1 MIRVG
6 ILRAL
11 FFGFFC
17 LSLGGCFSSSRSQ
30 LDEEK
35 EPYYLAGKSRETAMD
50 FEGAIESYEK
60 CVEVNPRNSA
70 AHLELGLLYERNDT
84 DAAAS
89 IYHYDKY
96 LELRPGSDNAEVI
109 KQHILGCKQVL
120 AREVSLGPI
129 TDAQRHELDK
139 LVDENKSLRDE
150 VERWRAYYKD
160 RSLAPPTT
168 PDLTTSSIT
177 VTQTTGQT
185 ATTTTGQTATSQTT
199 RSTTATTAA
208 RTYKVQPGD
217 TMASIARKNSVK
229 LDALMS
235 ANPAVEPKK
244 LKPGQTLNLPAT

>member
-1 MIRVG
+1 VAFLG
-6 ILRAL
+6 LA
-11 FFGFFC
+11 C
-17 LSLGGCFSSSRSQ
+17 LSLSGCFSSSRSQ

-50 FEGAIESYEK
+50 FEGAVESYEK
-60 CVEVNPRNSA
+60 AVEVNPHNSA

-84 DAAAS
+84 DAAAA

-96 LELRPGSDNAEVI
+96 LALRPDSDNAEVI

-120 AREVSLGPI
+120 ARAVSLGPI
-129 TDAQRHELDK
+129 SDAQQHELGK

-160 RSLAPPTT
+160 RSIPPPTG
-168 PDLTTSSIT
+168 PDLTASSNV
-177 VTQTTGQT
+177 VTQSTVGTAGSGQT
-185 ATTTTGQTATSQTT
+185 
-199 RSTTATTAA
+199 TTAQTPRGTTVSPGS

-217 TMASIARKNSVK
+217 TMASIARKNGVK

-235 ANPAVEPKK
+235 INPTVEPKK
-244 LKPGQTLNLPAT
+244 LRAGQTLNLPST